1 MKARKFNIKN
11 PINQHNDLFNHDV
24 WKAEDIGCKPDTV
37 NSTYLLNFKRIEQD
51 WLKLAVKR
59 FVYYQASTKSFS
71 SCYSYLARLIQFSS
85 FLSQFYPAILPNEIN
100 RSVILKYIHHLAKL
114 ELSIS
119 TRSIALIHL
128 RTFHIIMLQE
138 KWLPLTKDILV
149 YAGDLPK
156 NFEKIPKFIPEY
168 VLNQLV
174 HHLHHLPDYL
184 QHLVTVLLETGRRIG
199 EICRM
204 PLECLQKDDNGGY
217 FLTVHETKLKRS
229 YLLPIS
235 DSCTKAIK
243 SQQELVKNDFFI
255 NRIYLFPSRTKLKT
269 PHVSRRNVN
278 GALNR
283 LAVKENIVDENGNIW
298 KFHSHQFRH
307 TVGTRMINAGVSQ
320 TIVQRYLGHESAEMT
335 ARYAHIH
342 DETLKNAFNEY
353 QGKLIDIKG
362 KVQYNQ
368 PQAKQ
373 DDANWLRYNT
383 MSQALPNGLCGLP
396 SPQQRCPH
404 ANACLTCVNFRT
416 HKKYL
421 PAHKSQLE
429 ATNQII
435 ETAKTNGWQR
445 QAEMNTVVKKNLEII
460 IQKLENE

>member
-1 MKARKFNIKN
+1 
-11 PINQHNDLFNHDV
+11 
-24 WKAEDIGCKPDTV
+24 
-37 NSTYLLNFKRIEQD
+37 
-51 WLKLAVKR
+51 
-59 FVYYQASTKSFS
+59 
-71 SCYSYLARLIQFSS
+71 
-85 FLSQFYPAILPNEIN
+85 
-100 RSVILKYIHHLAKL
+100 
-114 ELSIS
+114 
-119 TRSIALIHL
+119 
-128 RTFHIIMLQE
+128 
-138 KWLPLTKDILV
+138 LV

-156 NFEKIPKFIPEY
+156 TFEKIPKFIPEY

-184 QHLVTVLLETGRRIG
+184 QHLVTVLLETGRLIG

>member
-1 MKARKFNIKN
+1 
-11 PINQHNDLFNHDV
+11 
-24 WKAEDIGCKPDTV
+24 
-37 NSTYLLNFKRIEQD
+37 
-51 WLKLAVKR
+51 
-59 FVYYQASTKSFS
+59 
-71 SCYSYLARLIQFSS
+71 
-85 FLSQFYPAILPNEIN
+85 
-100 RSVILKYIHHLAKL
+100 
-114 ELSIS
+114 
-119 TRSIALIHL
+119 
-128 RTFHIIMLQE
+128 
-138 KWLPLTKDILV
+138 
-149 YAGDLPK
+149 
-156 NFEKIPKFIPEY
+156 
-168 VLNQLV
+168 
-174 HHLHHLPDYL
+174 
-184 QHLVTVLLETGRRIG
+184 
-199 EICRM
+199 
-204 PLECLQKDDNGGY
+204 
-217 FLTVHETKLKRS
+217 
-229 YLLPIS
+229 
-235 DSCTKAIK
+235 
-243 SQQELVKNDFFI
+243 
-255 NRIYLFPSRTKLKT
+255 
-269 PHVSRRNVN
+269 VSRRNVN